1 MNRMSHP
8 ILLAIVWQSPL
19 PKIMDCRVGGG
30 LQEMWCC
37 LCLGL
42 NLFGH
47 LLISFFYF
55 SYLSWSNLSVVTAM
69 FLPICFDHLLMSFIS
84 VSVDYISLATAI
96 SCWFFETIFFFS
108 FLSQISFLRLW
119 PSFLLTCFT
128 IFRFLFLSGLP
139 SSSHLSCWLFFTF
152 FLSRVPFWG
161 HGHLSRWLL
170 TTQNLR
176 PAFTPA
182 YLSSLFGPFF
192 FSLYPTFLWPFSTSK
207 PGSQA
212 DLFFP
217 QPLASRPDLSGW
229 MLEANSEAVFL
240 VCAKAMVTI
249 ANFVT
254 SSPKCTSPITLYT
267 DCTRLYYIAKNNQ
280 TAKDNM
286 AKLGSVWSNGR
297 KKTPLPPHN
306 QKSTLT
312 ELVSS

>member
-192 FSLYPTFLWPFSTSK
+192 YLSI
-207 PGSQA
+207 Q
-212 DLFFP
+212 LFYDH
-217 QPLASRPDLSGW
+217 SRPPNLAARLILSSAASGQQTRPVW
-229 MLEANSEAVFL
+229 LDVGGQFWGRFPRLRQGHGHHCQLCYVLTKVYFTNHTVH
-240 VCAKAMVTI
+240 
-249 ANFVT
+249 
-254 SSPKCTSPITLYT
+254 
-267 DCTRLYYIAKNNQ
+267 RLYQIVLYRQKQ
-280 TAKDNM
+280 
-286 AKLGSVWSNGR
+286 SNSKR
-297 KKTPLPPHN
+297 
-306 QKSTLT
+306 
-312 ELVSS
+312 